1 MKFIMKAK
9 SQKYL
14 TNILLILLQ
23 IYKYLQ
29 KKESVT
35 FTRNNLSEKK
45 MVLRKYINYPSINAI
60 TERIKNL
67 ELYCQFQFHLT

>member
-1 MKFIMKAK
+1 MPNLFSQTNLKLNQLSNQLRTMKFIMKAK

-35 FTRNNLSEKK
+35 FTRNNLSEKE
-45 MVLRKYINYPSINAI
+45 MVL
-60 TERIKNL
+60 KNI
-67 ELYCQFQFHLT
+67 

>member
-1 MKFIMKAK
+1 M
-9 SQKYL
+9 
-14 TNILLILLQ
+14 LILLQ

-45 MVLRKYINYPSINAI
+45 MVLKKYINYPSINAI

>member
-45 MVLRKYINYPSINAI
+45 MVLKKYINYPSINAI

-67 ELYCQFQFHLT
+67 ERYCQFQFHLT

>member
-1 MKFIMKAK
+1 MKFIMKPK

-14 TNILLILLQ
+14 TNILLILLE

-35 FTRNNLSEKK
+35 FARNNLSEKEMALK
-45 MVLRKYINYPSINAI
+45 KYKNQPSINAI
-60 TERIKNL
+60 IERIKNL
-67 ELYCQFQFHLT
+67 ELYCQFQFHLI

>member
-1 MKFIMKAK
+1 MKAK

-35 FTRNNLSEKK
+35 FTRNNLSEKE
-45 MVLRKYINYPSINAI
+45 MVLKNIYKPS
-60 TERIKNL
+60 
-67 ELYCQFQFHLT
+67 

>member
-45 MVLRKYINYPSINAI
+45 MVLKKYINYPSINAI

>member
-45 MVLRKYINYPSINAI
+45 MVLKKYINYPSINAI

-67 ELYCQFQFHLT
+67 ELYCQFQFHLI

>member
-1 MKFIMKAK
+1 MKAK

-45 MVLRKYINYPSINAI
+45 MVLKKYINYPSINAI

>member
-1 MKFIMKAK
+1 MKYIMKAK

-45 MVLRKYINYPSINAI
+45 MVLKKYINYPSINAI

>member
-29 KKESVT
+29 KKKSVT

-45 MVLRKYINYPSINAI
+45 MVLKKYINYPSINAI